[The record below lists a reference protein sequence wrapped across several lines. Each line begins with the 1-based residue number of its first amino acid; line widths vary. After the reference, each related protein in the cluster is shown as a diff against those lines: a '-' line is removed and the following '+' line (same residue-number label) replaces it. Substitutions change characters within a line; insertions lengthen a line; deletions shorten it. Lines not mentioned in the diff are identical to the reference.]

1 MDPQVETALAKERRK
16 RAEAEAAL
24 AEEKRKVAAL
34 EAEQRKAADALQ
46 ALEEQQRE
54 ANTQPDAAG
63 MTAPAT
69 EAAGAVDAAFGINPL
84 IGFKGADAFTAGQQL
99 LQQALKQPGMAM
111 KHSTEFFTE
120 LGRIW
125 TRQSEIASDAKDKR
139 FLDQSWT
146 DHPLYKAYL
155 QTYLLWNQSL
165 HAFVDDAGLA
175 PRDADRARFVLSLF
189 TEAVAPT
196 NTMLGNPAAMKR
208 FYETGGASA
217 VRGLVH
223 MLEDLAKNGGLP
235 SQVNMKAF
243 QVGKDLALTPG
254 SVVFK
259 NEVLE
264 LIQYTPATDQ
274 VYQRPLLM
282 VPPQIN
288 KFYILD
294 LSPGKSFIEFA
305 VKQGLQVFCLSWRNP
320 TPAQRDWGL
329 DTYMQAILAASDA
342 VRAITGSPDLN
353 TLGTCSGGMTL
364 SALLGQLAARGDRRI
379 QTATLFVTVLD
390 YSVESQLGL
399 FATPETIEAAKQAS
413 RVQGVLEGQ
422 EMARVFA
429 WLRPN
434 DLIWNYWVN
443 NYLIGKDPPSFDVLY
458 WNNDST
464 RLPARLHSDML
475 DIALS
480 NPFTSP
486 GTIALLGTPID
497 LSKVMCDAYI
507 MAGVTDHITPW
518 KGCYATTQL
527 LGGTCEFVLSSAGHI
542 QSILN
547 PPGNPKAKYF
557 TAAEYPVDPDQWFA
571 RAKQQDG
578 SWWEHWRNWL
588 WARSGERKPAPK
600 ALGNTQYQPE
610 APAPGTYIFEP

>member
-34 EAEQRKAADALQ
+34 QAEQRKAAEALQ
-46 ALEEQQRE
+46 ALEERQRE
-54 ANTQPDAAG
+54 ANKHPDAAG

-69 EAAGAVDAAFGINPL
+69 EVAGAVDAAVGINPL

-99 LQQALKQPGMAM
+99 LQQALPQPAMAM

-120 LGRIW
+120 LGRIR
-125 TRQSEIASDAKDKR
+125 TRQSAITPDAKDKR
-139 FLDQSWT
+139 FLDQTWA

-155 QTYLLWNQSL
+155 QTYLLWDQSL

-175 PRDADRARFVLSLF
+175 PREADRARFVLSLF
-189 TEAVAPT
+189 TQAVAPT

-223 MLEDLAKNGGLP
+223 MLEDLAKNGGLS

-264 LIQYTPATDQ
+264 LIQYTPATGQ

-288 KFYILD
+288 KFYVMD
-294 LSPGKSFIEFA
+294 LSPGKSFVEFA

-320 TPAQRDWGL
+320 TPAQGDWGL
-329 DTYMQAILAASDA
+329 DTYMQAILDASDA
-342 VRAITGSPDLN
+342 VRAITGSPVLN
-353 TLGTCSGGMTL
+353 TLGTCSGGVTL
-364 SALLGQLAARGDRRI
+364 SALLGHLSAREDRRI

-390 YSVESQLGL
+390 SSVESQLGL
-399 FATPETIEAAKQAS
+399 FATPETIEAAKQVS
-413 RVQGVLEGQ
+413 RVQGVFEGQ

-429 WLRPN
+429 WMRPN

-443 NYLIGKDPPSFDVLY
+443 NYLIGNDSPSFDVLY
-458 WNNDST
+458 WNNDTT
-464 RLPARLHSDML
+464 RLPARLHSEML

-480 NPFTSP
+480 NPFTHP
-486 GTIALLGTPID
+486 GAITLLETPID
-497 LSKVMCDAYI
+497 LSKVTCDAYI
-507 MAGVTDHITPW
+507 MAGVTNHITPW
-518 KGCYATTQL
+518 KGCYATPQL

-557 TAAEYPVDPDQWFA
+557 TAAEYPADPDQWFA
-571 RAKQQDG
+571 RAKQQAA
-578 SWWEHWRNWL
+578 SWWEHWRDWL

-610 APAPGTYIFEP
+610 APAPGTYVLEP